1 MIAHRFR
8 TLGWVAL
15 IALAATSLYLISL
28 QVAAERGK
36 LEAVER
42 QITAARHDMRQLQTE
57 LGTRASM
64 RQLERWNSDVLALS
78 SPKAVQFARSGA
90 QLASLNLDTLSG
102 ITVAK
107 PPSAMLAAAK
117 PEPKPKALDVA
128 PQHANYIKPA
138 EAAVP
143 KLERIAMIETT
154 TIRDVRKIA
163 AAEQRTRP

>member
-15 IALAATSLYLISL
+15 VALAATSLYLISL

-42 QITAARHDMRQLQTE
+42 QIASARHEMRALQTE

-78 SPKAVQFARSGA
+78 SPKAVQFAHSGA

-117 PEPKPKALDVA
+117 PAPKPKAMDVE

-138 EAAVP
+138 EAVVP

-154 TIRDVRKIA
+154 TIRDVRKLA
-163 AAEQRTRP
+163 ADEQRSRP